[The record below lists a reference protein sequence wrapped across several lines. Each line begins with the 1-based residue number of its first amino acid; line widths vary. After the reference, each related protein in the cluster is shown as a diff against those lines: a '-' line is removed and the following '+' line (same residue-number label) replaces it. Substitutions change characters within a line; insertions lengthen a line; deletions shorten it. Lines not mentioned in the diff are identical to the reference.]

1 MKNKTIYLTG
11 APAAGKSTLATSL
24 ARTFENVEVF
34 EFGSRMSDWL
44 SSNAPLDQA
53 VDQENLRSGTTSYVK
68 NTDIYHVNALM
79 RTWVEERRTHAH
91 LIIDSHQV
99 TIEKFGLIYVPFQE
113 EELRNL
119 CIDEVWVV
127 DVEPKVAIDR
137 ITRNPKGRALPS
149 EHVALMHSISQM
161 SVATAYGAMK
171 QVPVVIMDGSLEER
185 SLLRYASER
194 LGLVD

>member
-34 EFGSRMSDWL
+34 EFGSRMSEWL

-53 VDQENLRSGTTSYVK
+53 VDQEDLRSGTSSYVRM
-68 NTDIYHVNALM
+68 TDICHINALM
-79 RTWVEERRTHAH
+79 RTWVEKRRTHAH

-99 TIEKFGLIYVPFQE
+99 TIEDFGLIYVPFQD
-113 EELRNL
+113 EELKNL
-119 CIDEVWVV
+119 SIDEVWVV

-149 EHVALMHSISQM
+149 EHFALMHSISQM
-161 SVATAYGAMK
+161 TVATAYGAMK
-171 QVPVVIMDGSLEER
+171 QVPVVVLDGSLDEP
-185 SLLRYASER
+185 SLVQNASKR
-194 LGLVD
+194 LGLVV